1 MTLRQSYS
9 QCCAFPAFT
18 ATLVWQQYNGL
29 QLLILGALDTK
40 SLLPCSLTAVSIC
53 ANTSR
58 ARNLYFAA
66 DKAVRWAKSDPTFS
80 PSLHRLAFSAHRYS
94 PSPALQ
100 TAHCQGTPTFHT
112 HSDLPSMSR
121 FARPETV
128 LKRSEELIAVGQ
140 SQAALQALYDVFTS
154 RRFKQTQL
162 STLEP
167 IMLKF
172 TELCV
177 DLRRGRT
184 AKEGLLQYKN
194 VSQNQNP
201 ASIELVIKHF
211 IKLSEEKVLKAQ
223 EKADAAANEV
233 DVDDLEESE
242 TPESML
248 LGAVT
253 NEENRDRTDRA
264 LVTPWL
270 KFLWESYRTALDIL
284 RNNARLEVPY
294 QQIAHQALRFCLQYQ
309 RKTEFRRLCDLL
321 RTHLANVAR
330 YSHHSH
336 AINIAEPETLQR
348 HLDTRFAQLNAA
360 VELELW
366 QEAFRSVEDVHNL
379 LTMAKKAPRPAM
391 MANYY
396 EKLTKIF
403 MVSDNNLFHA
413 ASWNRFYALARGSIK
428 SEEEHT
434 RMASFVLLSALA
446 VPVISSSA
454 PGTGNMNKSKSD
466 FLLADQETRSR
477 TGRLTSLLGL
487 SRTPT
492 RAGLLKEALNRN
504 ILKRVKPQLRELYN
518 ILEVEFH
525 PLSICAKIEP
535 IISQIAQD
543 EEMAKYVQPL
553 HSVILTRL
561 FQQLSQVY
569 DSVKLSKV
577 MQLVSAF
584 KAPHNYSSV
593 EIERFVLNACKKGHL
608 NIRVDHV
615 EQAITFQDDPFEA
628 KFHPAALGSSSSGT
642 IGGAG
647 SSSGASNMAAS
658 VETDAVQLQQTP
670 SELVRTQLSRLAI
683 CLDTTLKTI
692 DPSILEAAQQ
702 AKQETFARAVELAE
716 QEHKAAVARK
726 AILARRKELLEQ
738 RSALREK
745 EEAEAKA
752 ERQRLQVQAEQIR
765 VAEEQRKREQDR
777 IKKEMEAVRIEE
789 ARKMAQ
795 SLKEKGGLKLT
806 EEEYANMDTEKLV
819 QLQVEQLE
827 KEKKELAERLRI
839 VHRRMDHMERAYR
852 REEIPLVKKDYERQ
866 KQEDAAYHKLAR
878 QTLLQTS
885 REKHEADLLLKKRL
899 ARVLGDYHH
908 VRGVIEGKRREEM
921 EERKKNASEQI
932 EIEKQK
938 RRAEVAKEREAER
951 AREEEERKQAE
962 EEEQLAKMRAE
973 EEERQAEMQRIE
985 QEKQKEVES
994 KKRMEIEERQ
1004 AKLREQ
1010 GDRQRQRD
1018 QEIEEKMERERAS
1031 RAAPAAAPA
1040 AESPSGAWRAARPMG
1055 GAVAEARSANSA
1067 APILAGKTAGGWRER
1082 LAARQAG
1089 GEAEGADGP
1098 PLANGTPA
1106 ASPSPR
1112 PANASASAV
1121 GSPSGSPAPAA
1132 RPPIFGGRGGSGPTW
1147 REREAAARE
1156 RQPLSGPGS
1165 GQNTPPTAPA
1175 DDGFTTVKSAPAK
1188 KPGGY
1193 VPPHLR

>member
-1 MTLRQSYS
+1 
-9 QCCAFPAFT
+9 
-18 ATLVWQQYNGL
+18 
-29 QLLILGALDTK
+29 
-40 SLLPCSLTAVSIC
+40 
-53 ANTSR
+53 
-58 ARNLYFAA
+58 
-66 DKAVRWAKSDPTFS
+66 
-80 PSLHRLAFSAHRYS
+80 
-94 PSPALQ
+94 
-100 TAHCQGTPTFHT
+100 
-112 HSDLPSMSR
+112 MSR
-121 FARPETV
+121 FAKPETV
-128 LKRSEELIAVGQ
+128 LKRSEELIGVGQ

-154 RRFKQTQL
+154 RRFKQTSL
-162 STLEP
+162 TILEP

-184 AKEGLLQYKN
+184 AKDGLLQYKN

-201 ASIELVIKHF
+201 ASIELVIKNF
-211 IKLSEEKVLKAQ
+211 IKLSEDKVLQAQ

-253 NEENRDRTDRA
+253 SEENRDRTDRA

-294 QQIAHQALRFCLQYQ
+294 QQVAHQALRFCLQYQ

-336 AINIAEPETLQR
+336 AINITEPDTLQR

-413 ASWNRFYALARGSIK
+413 ASWNRFYGLARASIK

-504 ILKRVKPQLRELYN
+504 ILKRVKPELRELYN

-569 DSVKLSKV
+569 DSVRLSKV
-577 MQLVSAF
+577 MELVSAF
-584 KAPHNYSSV
+584 KAPYNYSSV
-593 EIERFVLNACKKGHL
+593 EIEKFVLNACKKGHL
-608 NIRVDHV
+608 NIRVDHI

-628 KFHPAALGSSSSGT
+628 KFHPAALASSSSGT

-647 SSSGASNMAAS
+647 SNNASTSTAL
-658 VETDAVQLQQTP
+658 ETDAVRLQQTP
-670 SELVRTQLSRLAI
+670 SELVRTQLSRLAV

-692 DPSILEAAQQ
+692 DPSILEAAQEV
-702 AKQETFARAVELAE
+702 KRDTFARAIEIAE

-726 AILARRKELLEQ
+726 AILARRKELLEE
-738 RSALREK
+738 RATLRDR
-745 EEAEAKA
+745 EEAEAKV
-752 ERQRLQVQAEQIR
+752 ERQRLHAIAEQTRI
-765 VAEEQRKREQDR
+765 AEEQRKRELDR
-777 IKKEMEAVRIEE
+777 IKKEMETVRIEE

-795 SLKEKGGLKLT
+795 SLQEKGGLKLT
-806 EEEYANMDTEKLV
+806 EEEFANMDTDKLV

-827 KEKKELAERLRI
+827 KEKRELAERLRI

-852 REEIPLVKKDYERQ
+852 REEIPLVENDYERQ
-866 KQEDAAYHKLAR
+866 KREDLEYHQLAR
-878 QTLLQTS
+878 KTLLQTS
-885 REKHEADLLLKKRL
+885 REKHEADLLTKKRL
-899 ARVLGDYHH
+899 ARVLNDYQH
-908 VRGVIEGKRREEM
+908 VRGVIEAKRAVEM
-921 EERKKNASEQI
+921 EERKKNAKEQI

-938 RRAEVAKEREAER
+938 RRVAFIKQKEADRIRMEEER
-951 AREEEERKQAE
+951 MQREEEE
-962 EEEQLAKMRAE
+962 EQERLRAE
-973 EEERQAEMQRIE
+973 EEDRQAEMQRIE
-985 QEKQKEVES
+985 QEKQKELES
-994 KKRMEIEERQ
+994 AKRKEIEERQ
-1004 AKLREQ
+1004 ARLQEQ
-1010 GDRQRQRD
+1010 SERQRQRER
-1018 QEIEEKMERERAS
+1018 EIEEKLEREKHGNK
-1031 RAAPAAAPA
+1031 PATSTDGPDV
-1040 AESPSGAWRAARPMG
+1040 WRSSKPVG
-1055 GAVAEARSANSA
+1055 GAVAEARNSSP
-1067 APILAGKTAGGWRER
+1067 APPHIAVKAGGWRER
-1082 LAARQAG
+1082 DLARQAAG
-1089 GEAEGADGP
+1089 GQ
-1098 PLANGTPA
+1098 A
-1106 ASPSPR
+1106 ASTAR
-1112 PANASASAV
+1112 PASPQTTAGRASPIINGANSNVAPPAVAS
-1121 GSPSGSPAPAA
+1121 SPTRASAPAA
-1132 RPPIFGGRGGSGPTW
+1132 RPPVFGGRSGAGTSWRDREANRERLGGSTGTG
-1147 REREAAARE
+1147 
-1156 RQPLSGPGS
+1156 SGQGS
-1165 GQNTPPTAPA
+1165 GQNTPPTQASSQPPPA
-1175 DDGFTTVKSAPAK
+1175 DDGFTTVKK
-1188 KPGGY
+1188 FI
-1193 VPPHLR
+1193 PPHLRNKQQ

>member
-1 MTLRQSYS
+1 
-9 QCCAFPAFT
+9 
-18 ATLVWQQYNGL
+18 
-29 QLLILGALDTK
+29 
-40 SLLPCSLTAVSIC
+40 
-53 ANTSR
+53 
-58 ARNLYFAA
+58 
-66 DKAVRWAKSDPTFS
+66 
-80 PSLHRLAFSAHRYS
+80 
-94 PSPALQ
+94 
-100 TAHCQGTPTFHT
+100 
-112 HSDLPSMSR
+112 MSR

-128 LKRSEELIAVGQ
+128 LKRSEELIGVGQ
-140 SQAALQALYDVFTS
+140 PQAALQALYDVFTS
-154 RRFKQTQL
+154 RKFKSTQL

-172 TELCV
+172 VELCV

-211 IKLSEEKVLKAQ
+211 IKLSEDKVLAAQ

-248 LGAVT
+248 LSAVT
-253 NEENRDRTDRA
+253 SEENRDRTDRA

-294 QQIAHQALRFCLQYQ
+294 QQVAHQALRFCLQYQ

-336 AINIAEPETLQR
+336 AINITEPDTLQR

-413 ASWNRFYALARGSIK
+413 ASWNRFYGLARGTIK

-504 ILKRVKPQLRELYN
+504 ILKRVKPELRELYN

-569 DSVKLSKV
+569 DSVKLAKV
-577 MQLVSAF
+577 MELVSAF
-584 KAPHNYSSV
+584 KVPYAYSSV
-593 EIERFVLNACKKGHL
+593 EIEKFVLNACKKGHL

-628 KFHPAALGSSSSGT
+628 KFHPAALASSSSGT

-647 SSSGASNMAAS
+647 GNTASTSSAAS
-658 VETDAVQLQQTP
+658 VETDAVQLQQSP
-670 SELVRTQLSRLAI
+670 SELVRTQLSRLAV
-683 CLDTTLKTI
+683 CLDATLKTI
-692 DPSILEAAQQ
+692 DPSILEAAQE
-702 AKQETFARAVELAE
+702 AKRETFARAVKVAE

-726 AILARRKELLEQ
+726 AILARRKELLEE
-738 RSALREK
+738 RATLRER
-745 EEAEAKA
+745 EESEAKA
-752 ERQRLQVQAEQIR
+752 ERQRLHAISEQTRI
-765 VAEEQRKREQDR
+765 AEEQKKRELDR
-777 IKKEMEAVRIEE
+777 IKREMEAVRIEE

-806 EEEYANMDTEKLV
+806 EEEFANMDTDKLV

-827 KEKKELAERLRI
+827 KEKRELAERLRV

-852 REEIPLVKKDYERQ
+852 REEIPLVIKDYERQ
-866 KQEDAAYHKLAR
+866 KQEDLAYHQLAR
-878 QTLLQTS
+878 QTLIQTS
-885 REKHEADLLLKKRL
+885 REKHNADLQLKQRL
-899 ARVLGDYHH
+899 ARVLDDYHR
-908 VRGVIEGKRREEM
+908 VRGVIEGKRKVDM
-921 EERKKNASEQI
+921 EERKKNAKEQI

-938 RRAEVAKEREAER
+938 RRVQYAQEK
-951 AREEEERKQAE
+951 
-962 EEEQLAKMRAE
+962 EEEQKRAQEEEQRRLDEEEKERLRAE
-973 EEERQAEMQRIE
+973 EEERQAELQRIE
-985 QEKQKEVES
+985 QEKQQEMES
-994 KKRMEIEERQ
+994 VKRKEIEERQ
-1004 AKLREQ
+1004 AKLQEQ
-1010 GDRQRQRD
+1010 SEKQRQKER
-1018 QEIEEKMERERAS
+1018 EIEEKLERERRGVAP
-1031 RAAPAAAPA
+1031 PAATG
-1040 AESPSGAWRAARPMG
+1040 ESAWRAAKPMG
-1055 GAVAEARSANSA
+1055 GAVAEARQ
-1067 APILAGKTAGGWRER
+1067 APPS
-1082 LAARQAG
+1082 
-1089 GEAEGADGP
+1089 GP
-1098 PLANGTPA
+1098 P
-1106 ASPSPR
+1106 R
-1112 PANASASAV
+1112 F
-1121 GSPSGSPAPAA
+1121 APAGA
-1132 RPPIFGGRGGSGPTW
+1132 KPGMSW
-1147 REREAAARE
+1147 REREAARKAAGPDAGAASASNGSGSPVIAPAGTP
-1156 RQPLSGPGS
+1156 PLSQAPSSPARAPAVAATARPSIFGS
-1165 GQNTPPTAPA
+1165 GAPRSGSSWRDKENVQRDQPGVAASSGNGSGRDTPPTQAAPSA
-1175 DDGFTTVKSAPAK
+1175 DDGFTTVAPKAPSKS
-1188 KPGGY
+1188 GY
-1193 VPPHLR
+1193 IPPHLRNRQQ